1 MSNVGWSSSSNR
13 PFHVCGSEF
22 LFLLWFLLVLT
33 ADVRLFLSK
42 SVPPLTFRCVLSEL
56 QEIWWAFQWMSG
68 FSEGTKRRGDIT
80 NILWRPHTNS
90 HNQYCGPNTACL
102 VLYWLTVSSESCN
115 REENLMRIFRWQNK
129 NLQKTWW
136 RQLREQKP
144 TWHSRYSFV
153 YWPRTKEKHF
163 SNYHNVLLRL
173 TEIDSY
179 DRYVFAPVLAL
190 FIIKKLFNVV
200 LGFVGNDASAVHL
213 HDGAGAGHQEQCDLQ
228 KDRRAAAEPLLPS
241 MEVHTHIL
249 NCNKSSLVQSI
260 QPWLCA

>member
-90 HNQYCGPNTACL
+90 HNQYFGPNTACL

-115 REENLMRIFRWQNK
+115 REENLMRIFVDRTRICKKRDEDSWGSKSQRGTAGTALFTGRVPKK
-129 NLQKTWW
+129 NISVTI
-136 RQLREQKP
+136 
-144 TWHSRYSFV
+144 TMCCS
-153 YWPRTKEKHF
+153 
-163 SNYHNVLLRL
+163 VLLKL
-173 TEIDSY
+173 IPTIDMC
-179 DRYVFAPVLAL
+179 L
-190 FIIKKLFNVV
+190 
-200 LGFVGNDASAVHL
+200 HL
-213 HDGAGAGHQEQCDLQ
+213 
-228 KDRRAAAEPLLPS
+228 S
-241 MEVHTHIL
+241 
-249 NCNKSSLVQSI
+249 
-260 QPWLCA
+260 